1 MDRRTFLSYNAAAL
15 AVPAALTTY
24 AEAAAASGPRPEPI
38 DFSGDGPAPGSFPDR
53 WICGSESLM
62 DNTDPP
68 VHVHWYNSHTAILR
82 QNKAYSF
89 EAPFAPLYFGNDR
102 VLLLDVDYANNSWT
116 AAPRAGAAATKWML
130 RWMVWLQDLMLTY
143 AFLV

>member
-24 AEAAAASGPRPEPI
+24 AEAAAASGLRPAPI

-102 VLLLDVDYANNSWT
+102 VLLLDEGFT
-116 AAPRAGAAATKWML
+116 QL
-130 RWMVWLQDLMLTY
+130 RTNWDL
-143 AFLV
+143 

>member
-24 AEAAAASGPRPEPI
+24 AEAAAASGLRPAPI

-102 VLLLDVDYANNSWT
+102 VL
-116 AAPRAGAAATKWML
+116 
-130 RWMVWLQDLMLTY
+130 
-143 AFLV
+143 